1 MLEIGKR
8 DGFVTYDEHGYAG
21 HIDIGDQEESFG
33 ILGHLDVVPVN
44 EVGWNS
50 DPFKVVQV
58 NDKLY
63 GRGVADDKGPLLAG
77 YYAAKIIHD
86 LNLPVKKKIRVIFG
100 CDEERGSSCV
110 AHYFQNNPFP
120 SMGFTPDAEFL
131 LFMEKKELFVL
142 TLKVMLKGWSCR
154 NGRWRSCKYRSR
166 KM

>member
-1 MLEIGKR
+1 MYNMIRGDFKMINFKEEVEKRKDQLIQDIETLCAIPSVYDEKTAGENQPYGKACRNALDTMLEIGKR

-63 GRGVADDKGPLLAG
+63 GRGVA
-77 YYAAKIIHD
+77 
-86 LNLPVKKKIRVIFG
+86 
-100 CDEERGSSCV
+100 SCWI
-110 AHYFQNNPFP
+110 
-120 SMGFTPDAEFL
+120 L
-131 LFMEKKELFVL
+131 
-142 TLKVMLKGWSCR
+142 C
-154 NGRWRSCKYRSR
+154 CKNHS
-166 KM
+166 